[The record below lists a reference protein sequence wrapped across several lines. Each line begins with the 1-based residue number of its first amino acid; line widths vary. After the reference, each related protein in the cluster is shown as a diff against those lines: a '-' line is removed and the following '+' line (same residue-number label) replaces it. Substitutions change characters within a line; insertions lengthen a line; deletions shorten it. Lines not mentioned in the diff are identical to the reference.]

1 MSAAAS
7 SVAQQG
13 FRPGGGRGRMGAP
26 VEKPKN
32 GKETLARLIRYFA
45 PEKTY
50 VLLLGAAV
58 VIAVLASVIA
68 PSLQSKAIDHL
79 VTRSF
84 DRIPHVLGMMLFFY
98 LIHGAATLLQGF
110 FSARLSQR
118 VIFRLRRELFEKVIS
133 LPIPWL
139 DNHSHGDV
147 MSRMTN
153 DAENVSNTISSSLSS
168 LFSGVLM
175 LLGTVIMMLRFSV
188 PLTLLTCVTVLLSI
202 VTTKLLT
209 GLMRKYYL
217 RRQTL
222 LGTLNGIVEEKVTA
236 GKTVTAYNLQEAA
249 VREFN
254 EASDEL
260 TKVGITADIIGN
272 AMGPLMSMINNLSFV
287 IVAAFG
293 AWFALRGMISVGVIS
308 AFIIYSKQF
317 SRPINE
323 LAQLYGQI
331 QTAVAGAERIFDILD
346 TESEDKSGAHVLP
359 ITEGVIEFKHV
370 NFSYVP
376 GKQVIHDFNLK
387 VEAGKKIA
395 LVGSTGSGKTTVVN
409 LLMRFYELDSGCI
422 TVDGV
427 DIQDISCDVL
437 RDSVGIVLQ
446 DTVLFTDTVR
456 NNLKYAD
463 RSISDKKMIEAAES
477 ANCDKVVAALPDGY
491 DTVLTAAGA
500 NLSQGQRQ
508 LLTIGR
514 AFLSYPKI
522 LILDEATSSVDT
534 RTEQHIQNAM
544 VELMRD
550 RTSLIIAHR
559 LSTIRD
565 ADQIVVMDQG
575 HIIETGTHDEL
586 LEKGGMADRASHYP
600 SQLSGGQ
607 QQRVAIARALASDPE
622 IIYFDE
628 PTSALDPELIG
639 EVLSVM
645 RQLADEGMTM
655 IVVTHEMDFAKNVS
669 SRTIFMEHGKIV
681 EEGDSKSFFASP
693 KQERTREFLRL
704 EDRGV

>member
-1 MSAAAS
+1 
-7 SVAQQG
+7 
-13 FRPGGGRGRMGAP
+13 MGAP
-26 VEKPKN
+26 VEKPKE
-32 GKETLARLIRYFA
+32 GRKTLSRLVSYFG
-45 PEKTY
+45 PEKHY
-50 VLLLGAAV
+50 VILLAAAV
-58 VIAVLASVIA
+58 VLAVLASVLA
-68 PSLQSKAIDHL
+68 PSLQSSAIDSL
-79 VTRSF
+79 VTGSF
-84 DRIPHVLGMMLFFY
+84 GDIPRILGLMLLAY

-118 VIFRLRRELFEKVIS
+118 VIYRLRTELFGKVVS
-133 LPIPWL
+133 LPIPYL

-153 DAENVSNTISSSLSS
+153 DAENVSNVISSGLSS
-168 LFSGVLM
+168 LFSGVLT
-175 LLGTVIMMLRFSV
+175 LFGTVVMMLRYSV
-188 PLTLLTCVTVLLSI
+188 PLTLLTCMTVLLSI
-202 VTTKLLT
+202 VVTRVMSS
-209 GLMRKYYL
+209 LMRKYYL
-217 RRQTL
+217 RRQEL
-222 LGTLNGIVEEKVTA
+222 LGKLNGIVEEKVSA
-236 GKTVTAYNLQEAA
+236 GKTVTAFNLQDATIE
-249 VREFN
+249 EFN
-254 EASDEL
+254 DASDEL
-260 TKVGITADIIGN
+260 TKTGIIADVIGN
-272 AMGPLMSMINNLSFV
+272 AMGPLMNMINNFSFV

-331 QTAVAGAERIFDILD
+331 ETAIAGAERIFSILD
-346 TESEDKSGAHVLP
+346 TESEDTSGSRDFEV
-359 ITEGVIEFKHV
+359 TEGVIEFNHV
-370 NFSYVP
+370 DFSYVP
-376 GKQVIHDFNLK
+376 GKQVIYDFNLR

-395 LVGSTGSGKTTVVN
+395 LVGSTGSGKTTIVN
-409 LLMRFYELDSGCI
+409 LLMRFYDIDSGSI

-427 DIQDISCDVL
+427 DIRNISSDVL

-463 RSISDKKMIEAAES
+463 RSIPDKKMIEAAES
-477 ANCDKVVAALPDGY
+477 SNCDKVVAALSDGY

-534 RTEQHIQNAM
+534 RTELHIQNAM

-565 ADQIVVMDQG
+565 ADQIVVMEQG
-575 HIIETGTHDEL
+575 HIIEAGTHEEL
-586 LEKGGMADRASHYP
+586 LAKGGSYYNLYMTQFA
-600 SQLSGGQ
+600 GN
-607 QQRVAIARALASDPE
+607 AI
-622 IIYFDE
+622 
-628 PTSALDPELIG
+628 
-639 EVLSVM
+639 
-645 RQLADEGMTM
+645 
-655 IVVTHEMDFAKNVS
+655 
-669 SRTIFMEHGKIV
+669 
-681 EEGDSKSFFASP
+681 
-693 KQERTREFLRL
+693 
-704 EDRGV
+704 

>member
-1 MSAAAS
+1 MSGQTTIQS
-7 SVAQQG
+7 STVQRG
-13 FRPGGGRGRMGAP
+13 FRPGGRGNMGAP
-26 VEKPKN
+26 VEKPKE
-32 GKETLARLIRYFA
+32 GKKTLSRLISYFR
-45 PEKTY
+45 PEKKY
-50 VLLLGAAV
+50 VILLAAAV
-58 VIAVLASVIA
+58 VLAVSASVIA
-68 PSLQSKAIDHL
+68 PSLQSSAIDSL
-79 VTRSF
+79 VIGAF
-84 DRIPHVLGMMLFFY
+84 EEIPRILGLMLLAY
-98 LIHGAATLLQGF
+98 LIHGSATLLQGF

-118 VIFRLRRELFEKVIS
+118 VIFRLRNELFNKVVS
-133 LPIPWL
+133 LPIPYL
-139 DNHSHGDV
+139 DNHSHGDI

-153 DAENVSNTISSSLSS
+153 DAENVSNVISSSLSS

-175 LLGTVIMMLRFSV
+175 LVGTIIMMLRFSI
-188 PLTLLTCVTVLLSI
+188 PLTLLTCATVVLSVVVTRVMSS
-202 VTTKLLT
+202 
-209 GLMRKYYL
+209 LMRKYYL
-217 RRQTL
+217 RRQEL
-222 LGTLNGIVEEKVTA
+222 LGKLNGIVEEKISA
-236 GKTVTAYNLQEAA
+236 GKTVTAYNLQAA
-249 VREFN
+249 TIEEFN
-254 EASDEL
+254 TASDEL
-260 TKVGITADIIGN
+260 TKTGIIADVIGN
-272 AMGPLMSMINNLSFV
+272 AMGPLMNMINNFSFV

-331 QTAVAGAERIFDILD
+331 ETAIAGAERIFSVLD
-346 TESEDKSGAHVLP
+346 AESENTSGERNFEV
-359 ITEGVIEFKHV
+359 TKGVIEFQHV

-376 GKQVIHDFNLK
+376 GKQVIYDFNLR

-409 LLMRFYELDSGCI
+409 LLMRFYDIDSGSI

-427 DIQDISCDVL
+427 DIRDISTDVL

-477 ANCDKVVAALPDGY
+477 SNCDKVVAALPDGY

-534 RTEQHIQNAM
+534 RTELHIQNAM
-544 VELMRD
+544 VELMRN

-565 ADQIVVMDQG
+565 ADQIVVMEQG
-575 HIIETGTHDEL
+575 HIIETGTHEEL
-586 LEKGGMADRASHYP
+586 LAKGGSYYKLYMTQFA
-600 SQLSGGQ
+600 G
-607 QQRVAIARALASDPE
+607 
-622 IIYFDE
+622 
-628 PTSALDPELIG
+628 SA
-639 EVLSVM
+639 
-645 RQLADEGMTM
+645 T
-655 IVVTHEMDFAKNVS
+655 
-669 SRTIFMEHGKIV
+669 
-681 EEGDSKSFFASP
+681 
-693 KQERTREFLRL
+693 
-704 EDRGV
+704 

>member
-1 MSAAAS
+1 MSGQTSIQS
-7 SVAQQG
+7 STVQRG
-13 FRPGGGRGRMGAP
+13 FRPGGRGNLGAP
-26 VEKPKN
+26 VEKPKK
-32 GKETLARLIRYFA
+32 GKKTLSRLISYFR
-45 PEKTY
+45 PEKKY
-50 VLLLGAAV
+50 VILLAAAV
-58 VIAVLASVIA
+58 VLAVSASVIA
-68 PSLQSKAIDHL
+68 PSLQSNAIDGL
-79 VTRSF
+79 VTGDF
-84 DRIPHVLGMMLFFY
+84 GEIPRILGLMLLAY
-98 LIHGAATLLQGF
+98 LIHGSATLLQGF

-118 VIFRLRRELFEKVIS
+118 VIFRLRNDLFNKVVS
-133 LPIPWL
+133 LPIPYL
-139 DNHSHGDV
+139 DNHSHGDI

-153 DAENVSNTISSSLSS
+153 DAENVSNVISSSLSS
-168 LFSGVLM
+168 LFSGVLT
-175 LLGTVIMMLRFSV
+175 LTGTVIMMLRFSI

-202 VTTKLLT
+202 VVTRVMSS
-209 GLMRKYYL
+209 LMRKYYL
-217 RRQTL
+217 RRQEL
-222 LGTLNGIVEEKVTA
+222 LGKLNGIVEEKVSA
-236 GKTVTAYNLQEAA
+236 GKTVTAYNLQAA
-249 VREFN
+249 TIEEFN
-254 EASDEL
+254 SASDEL
-260 TKVGITADIIGN
+260 TKTGIIADVIGN
-272 AMGPLMSMINNLSFV
+272 AMGPLMNMINNFSFV

-331 QTAVAGAERIFDILD
+331 ETAIAGAERIFSILD
-346 TESEDKSGAHVLP
+346 AESENTSGERNFEV
-359 ITEGVIEFKHV
+359 TEGVIEFQHV

-376 GKQVIHDFNLK
+376 GKQVIYDFNLR

-409 LLMRFYELDSGCI
+409 LLMRFYDIDSGSI

-427 DIQDISCDVL
+427 DIRDISTDVL

-477 ANCDKVVAALPDGY
+477 SNCDKVVAILPDGY

-534 RTEQHIQNAM
+534 RTELHIQNAM
-544 VELMRD
+544 VELMRN

-565 ADQIVVMDQG
+565 ADQIVVMEQG
-575 HIIETGTHDEL
+575 HIIETGTHEEL
-586 LEKGGMADRASHYP
+586 LAKGGSYYKLYMTQFA
-600 SQLSGGQ
+600 G
-607 QQRVAIARALASDPE
+607 
-622 IIYFDE
+622 
-628 PTSALDPELIG
+628 SA
-639 EVLSVM
+639 
-645 RQLADEGMTM
+645 T
-655 IVVTHEMDFAKNVS
+655 
-669 SRTIFMEHGKIV
+669 
-681 EEGDSKSFFASP
+681 
-693 KQERTREFLRL
+693 
-704 EDRGV
+704 

>member
-1 MSAAAS
+1 MSSQTAIRS
-7 SVAQQG
+7 STVQRG
-13 FRPGGGRGRMGAP
+13 FRPGGRGNMGAP
-26 VEKPKN
+26 VEKPKE
-32 GKETLARLIRYFA
+32 GKKTLSRLVSYFG
-45 PEKTY
+45 PEKKY
-50 VLLLGAAV
+50 VILLAVAV
-58 VIAVLASVIA
+58 VLAVSASVIA
-68 PSLQSKAIDHL
+68 PSLQSSAIDGL
-79 VTRSF
+79 VTGAF
-84 DRIPHVLGMMLFFY
+84 EEIPGILGMMLLAY

-118 VIFRLRRELFEKVIS
+118 VIYRLRNELFGKVVS
-133 LPIPWL
+133 LPIPYL
-139 DNHSHGDV
+139 DNHSHGDI

-153 DAENVSNTISSSLSS
+153 DAENVSNVISSSLTS
-168 LFSGVLM
+168 LFSGVLT
-175 LLGTVIMMLRFSV
+175 LAGTVIMMLRYSV

-202 VTTKLLT
+202 VVTRVMSS
-209 GLMRKYYL
+209 LMRKYYL
-217 RRQTL
+217 RRQEL
-222 LGTLNGIVEEKVTA
+222 LGKLNGIVEEKVSA
-236 GKTVTAYNLQEAA
+236 GKTVTAYNLQAA
-249 VREFN
+249 AIEEFN
-254 EASDEL
+254 TASDEL
-260 TKVGITADIIGN
+260 TKTGIIADVIGN
-272 AMGPLMSMINNLSFV
+272 AMGPLMNMINNFSFV

-331 QTAVAGAERIFDILD
+331 ETAIAGAERIFSILD
-346 TESEDKSGAHVLP
+346 AESENTGGDRDFEVTK
-359 ITEGVIEFKHV
+359 GVIEFQHV

-376 GKQVIHDFNLK
+376 GKQVIYDFNLR

-395 LVGSTGSGKTTVVN
+395 LVGSTGSGKTTIVN
-409 LLMRFYELDSGCI
+409 LLMRFYDIDSGSI

-427 DIQDISCDVL
+427 DICDISTDVL

-477 ANCDKVVAALPDGY
+477 SNCDKVVAALPDGY
-491 DTVLTAAGA
+491 DTILTAAGA

-534 RTEQHIQNAM
+534 RTELHIQNAM

-565 ADQIVVMDQG
+565 ADQIVVMEQG
-575 HIIETGTHDEL
+575 HIIETGTHEEL
-586 LEKGGMADRASHYP
+586 LAKGGSYYKLYMTQFA
-600 SQLSGGQ
+600 G
-607 QQRVAIARALASDPE
+607 
-622 IIYFDE
+622 
-628 PTSALDPELIG
+628 SA
-639 EVLSVM
+639 
-645 RQLADEGMTM
+645 T
-655 IVVTHEMDFAKNVS
+655 
-669 SRTIFMEHGKIV
+669 
-681 EEGDSKSFFASP
+681 
-693 KQERTREFLRL
+693 
-704 EDRGV
+704 

>member
-1 MSAAAS
+1 MIL
-7 SVAQQG
+7 
-13 FRPGGGRGRMGAP
+13 
-26 VEKPKN
+26 
-32 GKETLARLIRYFA
+32 LA
-45 PEKTY
+45 
-50 VLLLGAAV
+50 AAV
-58 VIAVLASVIA
+58 VLAVSASVIA
-68 PSLQSKAIDHL
+68 PSLQSSAIDSL
-79 VTRSF
+79 VTGAF
-84 DRIPHVLGMMLFFY
+84 GEIPRILGLMLLAY
-98 LIHGAATLLQGF
+98 LIHGSATLLQGF

-118 VIFRLRRELFEKVIS
+118 VIFRLRNELFNKVVS
-133 LPIPWL
+133 LPIPYL
-139 DNHSHGDV
+139 DNHSHGDI

-153 DAENVSNTISSSLSS
+153 DAENVSNVISSSLSS

-175 LLGTVIMMLRFSV
+175 LVGTIIMMMRFSI
-188 PLTLLTCVTVLLSI
+188 PLTLLTCATVVLSVVVTRVMSS
-202 VTTKLLT
+202 
-209 GLMRKYYL
+209 LMRKYYL
-217 RRQTL
+217 RRQEL
-222 LGTLNGIVEEKVTA
+222 LGKLNGIVEEKISA
-236 GKTVTAYNLQEAA
+236 GKTVTAYNLQAA
-249 VREFN
+249 TIEEFN
-254 EASDEL
+254 TASDEL
-260 TKVGITADIIGN
+260 TKTGIIADVIGN
-272 AMGPLMSMINNLSFV
+272 AMGPLMNMINNFSFV

-331 QTAVAGAERIFDILD
+331 ETAIAGAERIFSVLD
-346 TESEDKSGAHVLP
+346 AESENTGGERNFEVTK
-359 ITEGVIEFKHV
+359 GVIEFQHV

-376 GKQVIHDFNLK
+376 GKQVIYDFNLR

-409 LLMRFYELDSGCI
+409 LLMRFYDIDSGSI

-427 DIQDISCDVL
+427 DIRDISTDVL

-477 ANCDKVVAALPDGY
+477 SNCDKVVAALPDGY

-534 RTEQHIQNAM
+534 RTELHIQNAM
-544 VELMRD
+544 VELMRN

-565 ADQIVVMDQG
+565 ADQIVVMEQG
-575 HIIETGTHDEL
+575 HIIETGTHEEL
-586 LEKGGMADRASHYP
+586 LAKGGSYYKLYMTQFA
-600 SQLSGGQ
+600 G
-607 QQRVAIARALASDPE
+607 
-622 IIYFDE
+622 
-628 PTSALDPELIG
+628 SA
-639 EVLSVM
+639 
-645 RQLADEGMTM
+645 T
-655 IVVTHEMDFAKNVS
+655 
-669 SRTIFMEHGKIV
+669 
-681 EEGDSKSFFASP
+681 
-693 KQERTREFLRL
+693 
-704 EDRGV
+704 